1 MGGGVTSMATGGR
14 VAVAMAVLT
23 FAAAACSDGSGS
35 EQPAASTTTT
45 VAAPQPT
52 TLPSCVTTTP
62 AAWQKA
68 IDESAVETGGVSN
81 VPMAVGRRGEVAVS
95 RDDGGTRDLLL
106 INSDKSVSEIYAVPE
121 PDENTIGTVTM
132 DDRWV
137 VVGVEH
143 SPRGANGIIPTIMR
157 IDVVDRQGGATRNVV
172 DSPPED
178 RTSGG
183 KTIDSVAL
191 FGGKVYWIT
200 RDTFAGDAGKIQS
213 YDLNTGTVSD
223 VAAGE
228 MRNVRATAAGLMWD
242 VAWDQNTGVRAELKI
257 PDALPPAVAGAVG
270 TGREQLTL
278 ATDGNAYAWSTG
290 TDRGEPALAYW
301 SPDSGLVRVTGND
314 VPAGGKSDALP
325 LFVVGPY
332 VVLDRGRPGDDVD
345 TSATVID
352 TRSGA
357 LTYLRPSVGGADGGT
372 IAVGLGATMKQPPTS
387 AGVLRVDALPPL
399 TC

>member
-1 MGGGVTSMATGGR
+1 MSAGGR
-14 VAVAMAVLT
+14 VAVVMAVLT
-23 FAAAACSDGSGS
+23 LASAACSNGSGS
-35 EQPAASTTTT
+35 EQPATSTMTT

-52 TLPSCVTTTP
+52 TLPSCVTAIP

-68 IDESAVETGGVSN
+68 IDESAVKTGGVSN
-81 VPMAVGRRGEVAVS
+81 VPMAVGRRGEVAVA
-95 RDDGGTRDLLL
+95 RDDGDTRDLLL
-106 INSDKSVSEIYAVPE
+106 INSDRSVNEIYAVPE
-121 PDENTIGTVTM
+121 PDQNTIGTVAM

-157 IDVVDRQGGATRNVV
+157 IDVVDRQGGTTRNVV
-172 DSPPED
+172 DSPLAD

-200 RDTFAGDAGKIQS
+200 RDTFAGDAGKIES

-228 MRNVRATAAGLMWD
+228 MRNVRATAAGLTWD

-278 ATDGNAYAWSTG
+278 ATDGNAYAWST
-290 TDRGEPALAYW
+290 DRGEPALAYW
-301 SPDSGLVRVTGND
+301 SPNSGLVRVTGNI
-314 VPAGGKSDALP
+314 PPGGKFQALP
-325 LFVVGPY
+325 IFVVGPY
-332 VVLDRGRPGDDVD
+332 VVFDRGRPGDDLD

-372 IAVGLGATMKQPPTS
+372 IAVGLGVTMKQPPTS

>member
-1 MGGGVTSMATGGR
+1 
-14 VAVAMAVLT
+14 
-23 FAAAACSDGSGS
+23 
-35 EQPAASTTTT
+35 
-45 VAAPQPT
+45 
-52 TLPSCVTTTP
+52 VTTIP

-68 IDESAVETGGVSN
+68 IDESAVNTGGVSN

-95 RDDGGTRDLLL
+95 RDDGDTRDLLL
-106 INSDKSVSEIYAVPE
+106 IDSDKSVSEIYAVPE
-121 PDENTIGTVTM
+121 PDQNTIGTVTM

-143 SPRGANGIIPTIMR
+143 SPRGANGVIPTIMR

-172 DSPPED
+172 DSPLED

-200 RDTFAGDAGKIQS
+200 RDTFAGDAGKVQS

-228 MRNVRATAAGLMWD
+228 MRNVRATAAGLTWD

-290 TDRGEPALAYW
+290 TDRSEPALAYW
-301 SPDSGLVRVTGND
+301 SPNSGLVRVTGNI
-314 VPAGGKSDALP
+314 PAGGKFQTLP
-325 LFVVGPY
+325 IFVVGPY
-332 VVLDRGRPGDDVD
+332 VVLDRGRPGDDLD
-345 TSATVID
+345 TFATVID

-372 IAVGLGATMKQPPTS
+372 IAVGLGVTMKQPPTN

>member
-1 MGGGVTSMATGGR
+1 MAAGGR

-23 FAAAACSDGSGS
+23 LAAAAGAEGSGS
-35 EQPAASTTTT
+35 EQPPTSTTTT
-45 VAAPQPT
+45 VAAPQPA
-52 TLPSCVTTTP
+52 TLPSCVTAIP
-62 AAWQKA
+62 ATWQKA
-68 IDESAVETGGVSN
+68 IDESTVETGGVSN
-81 VPMAVGRRGEVAVS
+81 VPMAVGRRGEVAVL
-95 RDDGGTRDLLL
+95 RDDGDTRNLLL
-106 INSDKSVSEIYAVPE
+106 IGSDKSITEIYTVPE
-121 PDENTIGTVTM
+121 PDQNTIGTVSM

-172 DSPPED
+172 DSPLED
-178 RTSGG
+178 LTSGG

-200 RDTFAGDAGKIQS
+200 RNTYAGDAGKIQS
-213 YDLNTGTVSD
+213 YDLNTGTVSEG
-223 VAAGE
+223 AAGE
-228 MRNVRATAAGLMWD
+228 MRNGRATAAGLTWD
-242 VAWDQNTGVRAELKI
+242 VAWDQNSGARAELKI

-301 SPDSGLVRVTGND
+301 SPDSGLVHVTGN
-314 VPAGGKSDALP
+314 VPAGGKFDASP

-332 VVLDRGRPGDDVD
+332 VVLDKGRPGDDVD

-372 IAVGLGATMKQPPTS
+372 IALGLGATMKQPPTS